1 MNIFRVKVKKNVG
14 CTKVLSIIHVYF
26 EIFICNAYRIFA
38 YMNVNAGLISFFF
51 SLLFL
56 LNACAGAKTD
66 ASIVMQEKIDSAVM
80 STVAILKMNSNALMI
95 V

>member
-1 MNIFRVKVKKNVG
+1 
-14 CTKVLSIIHVYF
+14 
-26 EIFICNAYRIFA
+26 
-38 YMNVNAGLISFFF
+38 MNVNAGLISFFF

-80 STVAILKMNSNALMI
+80 STVANFKNEQQRLNDSIINAIASKKADSIWALELNKDTLI
-95 V
+95 NDTTHP

>member
-1 MNIFRVKVKKNVG
+1 
-14 CTKVLSIIHVYF
+14 
-26 EIFICNAYRIFA
+26 
-38 YMNVNAGLISFFF
+38 MNVNAGLISFFF

-80 STVAILKMNSNALMI
+80 STVANFKNEQQRLNDSIINAFASKKADSIWALELNKDTLI
-95 V
+95 NDTTHP

>member
-1 MNIFRVKVKKNVG
+1 
-14 CTKVLSIIHVYF
+14 
-26 EIFICNAYRIFA
+26 
-38 YMNVNAGLISFFF
+38 MNVNAGLISFFF

-80 STVAILKMNSNALMI
+80 STVANFKNEQQRFNDSIINAIASKKADSIWALELNKDTLI
-95 V
+95 NDTTHP